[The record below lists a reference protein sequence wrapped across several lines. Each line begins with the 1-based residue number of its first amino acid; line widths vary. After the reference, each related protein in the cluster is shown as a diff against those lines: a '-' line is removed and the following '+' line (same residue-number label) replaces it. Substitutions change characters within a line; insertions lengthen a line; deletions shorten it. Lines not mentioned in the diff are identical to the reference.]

1 MKATT
6 ATPLATLAA
15 ALVLSAPALASA
27 PASFTTL
34 DACRTGP
41 QEVILSYGFEGGAC
55 QKVGEPSMSEPKDGL
70 VTVTMPTSDTSEVC
84 TMQIVPVEGTAVLGL
99 DETATELEVT
109 VLYPDG
115 REMVFG
121 MTEIAGSDCALE
133 QE

>member
-15 ALVLSAPALASA
+15 ALLLSAPALAIA

-41 QEVILSYGFEGGAC
+41 QEVTLSYGFEGGVC
-55 QKVGEPSMSEPKDGL
+55 QKVGDPAMSEPKDGL

>member
-1 MKATT
+1 MKAAT
-6 ATPLATLAA
+6 ATPLPIFAAVLA
-15 ALVLSAPALASA
+15 LSAPTLASA

-34 DACRTGP
+34 DACRTSP
-41 QEVILSYGFEGGAC
+41 QQVTLGYSFEGGAC
-55 QKVGEPSMSEPKDGL
+55 QTVGEPAISEPKDGL
-70 VTVTMPTSDTSEVC
+70 VTVTMPTNESADVC

-121 MTEIAGSDCALE
+121 MTEIAGSECGLT

>member
-1 MKATT
+1 MKA

-15 ALVLSAPALASA
+15 ALMLAAPAVASA

-34 DACRTGP
+34 DACRAGP
-41 QEVILSYGFEGGAC
+41 QEVILSYGFDGSAC
-55 QKVGEPSMSEPKDGL
+55 HKVGEPAVFEPKDGL
-70 VTVTMPTSDTSEVC
+70 VTVTMPTSETSEVC

-115 REMVFG
+115 RQMVFG
-121 MTEIAGSDCALE
+121 MTEIAGSECGLE